1 MVVNARCWVL
11 KAALV
16 HNRLR
21 VRDLMSCIC
30 RKFAVILTKVR
41 RHVLCNFA
49 VHCMVFL
56 LSLHTGV
63 VDQLDDD
70 DDGGEWEKVQ
80 GNKRQRSDAGN
91 NEIRGGGAGR
101 IVYKRRHQQ
110 PMTEAE
116 WLAVEDVW
124 ALSLVDRWRLY
135 NCWASQFCQQKSAYI
150 RTLSAQYNRYYTP
163 LSCSAKEND

>member
-1 MVVNARCWVL
+1 
-11 KAALV
+11 
-16 HNRLR
+16 
-21 VRDLMSCIC
+21 MSCLC
-30 RKFAVILTKVR
+30 REFAVILTKVR
-41 RHVLCNFA
+41 RRVLYNFCRA
-49 VHCMVFL
+49 LHGFL
-56 LSLHTGV
+56 LSLHAGV

-70 DDGGEWEKVQ
+70 DDGGEWEEVQ
-80 GNKRQRSDAGN
+80 RNKRQRSDAGN
-91 NEIRGGGAGR
+91 NEIGDGGAGR